1 MLIYCRFLQE
11 TYEVLDCIC
20 IDNAIDSD
28 YNNSIWSAV
37 NRFNRGT
44 DYTTFTHTAL
54 ATTYVE
60 ISDDVCIEFDIQSD
74 TNYSN
79 SNLLSIRQD
88 NTVLLQTTRSGLNI
102 SANEFSHIKIEIKDN
117 ECTITNTDTDR
128 SVTGDVT
135 GFNRFYFRIGANES
149 IQFKNLKIYSI

>member
-1 MLIYCRFLQE
+1 MFLQE
-11 TYEVLDCIC
+11 TFEVLDCIC

-54 ATTYVE
+54 ALTYVE
-60 ISDDVCIEFDIQSD
+60 ISDNVCIEFDIQSD

-88 NTVLLQTTRSGLNI
+88 TTVLLQTARSGLTI
-102 SANEFSHIKIEIKDN
+102 FANDFSHIKIEIKNN

-135 GFNRFYFRIGANES
+135 GFNRFYFRISANES
-149 IQFKNLKIYSI
+149 IQFKNFKVYSI